1 MPINGGILVSKRNT
15 NWNED
20 KLNRWIKE
28 GRGQGEG
35 KDYKPWINVTDFPSQ
50 GRCARVK
57 GIKTGRIHHFLSDI
71 QREYFYL
78 LEFDEANI
86 IYDIRESY
94 PLLDFYD
101 VVQDTQDLNTKYFKD
116 KTTGF
121 PYILTTTFLITIK
134 SPNGGIEYVARSVKA
149 ASELERKT
157 TLEKLEMERRYW
169 EVKSID
175 WSIITEKDINSVKVK
190 NIEWVLSS
198 IHVISDMGLSE
209 QEIIE
214 FGAALQLRL
223 YSNKNSSIRSIT
235 TGLEADYALDEG
247 LGLFLFRYLVAI
259 KAVKLNMSIPIDLN
273 SPAKV
278 IKFDEIIE
286 EDLKSV
292 SS

>member
-214 FGAALQLRL
+214 LGAVLQLRL
-223 YSNKNSSIRSIT
+223 YSNKDSSIRSIV
-235 TGLEADYALDEG
+235 TGFEVDYALGEG

>member
-1 MPINGGILVSKRNT
+1 
-15 NWNED
+15 
-20 KLNRWIKE
+20 
-28 GRGQGEG
+28 
-35 KDYKPWINVTDFPSQ
+35 
-50 GRCARVK
+50 
-57 GIKTGRIHHFLSDI
+57 
-71 QREYFYL
+71 
-78 LEFDEANI
+78 
-86 IYDIRESY
+86 
-94 PLLDFYD
+94 LDFDD
-101 VVQDTQDLNTKYFKD
+101 VVQDTQDLKTHYFKN
-116 KTTGF
+116 KNTGF
-121 PYILTTTFLITIK
+121 PYVLTTTFLITIK
-134 SPNGGIEYVARSVKA
+134 SPNGGIEYIARSVKA

-214 FGAALQLRL
+214 LGAVLQLRL
-223 YSNKNSSIRSIT
+223 YSNKDSSIRSIV
-235 TGLEADYALDEG
+235 TGFEVDYALGEG

-286 EDLKSV
+286 EDFKSV

>member
-134 SPNGGIEYVARSVKA
+134 SPNGGIEYIARSVKA

-214 FGAALQLRL
+214 LGAVLQLRL
-223 YSNKNSSIRSIT
+223 YSNKDSSIRSIV
-235 TGLEADYALDEG
+235 TGFEVDYALGEG

-259 KAVKLNMSIPIDLN
+259 KAVRLNMNIPIDLN
-273 SPAKV
+273 SPARV

>member
-1 MPINGGILVSKRNT
+1 MAKKNAG
-15 NWNED
+15 WNED

-35 KDYKPWINVTDFPSQ
+35 RDYKPWITVTDFPSQ

-57 GIKTGRIHHFLSDI
+57 GIKTGRVHHFLSDI

-86 IYDIRESY
+86 IFDIKESY

-101 VVQDTQDLNTKYFKD
+101 VVQDTQDLNKQYFKD
-116 KTTGF
+116 KNTGL
-121 PYILTTTFLITIK
+121 PYVLTTTFLITIK
-134 SPNGGIEYVARSVKA
+134 SLNGGVEYVARSVKA

-169 EVKSID
+169 QAKSID
-175 WSIITEKDINSVKVK
+175 WSIVTEKDINSVKAK
-190 NIEWVLSS
+190 NIEWALSS
-198 IHVISDMGLSE
+198 IHAIPDMGLSK

-214 FGAALQLRL
+214 LGAALQLRL
-223 YSNKNSSIRSIT
+223 YSNKDSSIRSIV
-235 TGLEADYALDEG
+235 TGLEVDYALDEG
-247 LGLFLFRYLVAI
+247 TGLFLFRYLVAI
-259 KAVKLNMSIPIDLN
+259 KAVRLNMNIPIDLS
-273 SPAKV
+273 SPASV
-278 IKFDEIIE
+278 IKFDEIME

>member
-1 MPINGGILVSKRNT
+1 MAKRKTDWDEN
-15 NWNED
+15 
-20 KLNRWIKE
+20 KLKKWIQE

-35 KDYKPWINVTDFPSQ
+35 KDYKPWIAVTDFPSQ

-86 IYDIRESY
+86 ISDIREFY

-175 WSIITEKDINSVKVK
+175 WSIVTEKDINSVKVK
-190 NIEWVLSS
+190 NIEWALSS
-198 IHVISDMGLSE
+198 IHAISDMGLSE

-214 FGAALQLRL
+214 LGAVLQLRL
-223 YSNKNSSIRSIT
+223 YSNKDSSIRSIV
-235 TGLEADYALDEG
+235 TGFEVDYTLDEG

-259 KAVKLNMSIPIDLN
+259 KAVRLNMNIPIDLN
-273 SPAKV
+273 SPARV

>member
-35 KDYKPWINVTDFPSQ
+35 KDYKPWITVTDFPSQ

-86 IYDIRESY
+86 ISDIREFY
-94 PLLDFYD
+94 PLLDFDD
-101 VVQDTQDLNTKYFKD
+101 VVQDTQDLKTHYFKN
-116 KTTGF
+116 KNTGF
-121 PYILTTTFLITIK
+121 PYVLTTTFLITIK
-134 SPNGGIEYVARSVKA
+134 SPNGGIEYIARSVKA

-214 FGAALQLRL
+214 LGAVLQLRL
-223 YSNKNSSIRSIT
+223 YSNKDSSIRSIV
-235 TGLEADYALDEG
+235 TGFEVDYALGEG

>member
-1 MPINGGILVSKRNT
+1 MAKRNAD
-15 NWNED
+15 WNED

-35 KDYKPWINVTDFPSQ
+35 RDYKPWITITDFPSQ

-57 GIKTGRIHHFLSDI
+57 GIKTGRVHHFLSDI

-86 IYDIRESY
+86 IFDIKESY

-101 VVQDTQDLNTKYFKD
+101 VVQDTQDLNKQYFKD
-116 KTTGF
+116 KNTGL
-121 PYILTTTFLITIK
+121 PYVLTTTFLITIK
-134 SPNGGIEYVARSVKA
+134 SLNGGVEYVARSVKA

-169 EVKSID
+169 QAKSID
-175 WSIITEKDINSVKVK
+175 WSIVTEKDIKSINAK
-190 NIEWVLSS
+190 NIEWALSS
-198 IHVISDMGLSE
+198 IHAFPDMGLSE

-214 FGAALQLRL
+214 LGAALQLRL
-223 YSNKNSSIRSIT
+223 YSNKDSSIRSIV
-235 TGLEADYALDEG
+235 TGLEVDYALDEG
-247 LGLFLFRYLVAI
+247 TGLFLFRYLVAI
-259 KAVKLNMSIPIDLN
+259 KAVRLNMNIPIDLS
-273 SPAKV
+273 SPASV
-278 IKFDEIIE
+278 IKFDEIME
-286 EDLKSV
+286 DDLKSV

>member
-20 KLNRWIKE
+20 KLNRWIKK

-35 KDYKPWINVTDFPSQ
+35 KDYKPWITVTDFPSQ

-86 IYDIRESY
+86 ISDIREFY
-94 PLLDFYD
+94 PLLDFDD
-101 VVQDTQDLNTKYFKD
+101 VVQDTQDLKTHYFKN
-116 KTTGF
+116 KNTGF
-121 PYILTTTFLITIK
+121 PYVLTTTFLITIK
-134 SPNGGIEYVARSVKA
+134 SPNGGIEYIARSVKA

-214 FGAALQLRL
+214 LGAVLQLRL
-223 YSNKNSSIRSIT
+223 YSNKDSSIRSIV
-235 TGLEADYALDEG
+235 TGFEVDYALGEG

-259 KAVKLNMSIPIDLN
+259 KAVRLNMNIPIDLN
-273 SPAKV
+273 SPARV

>member
-1 MPINGGILVSKRNT
+1 MAKRKTDWDEN
-15 NWNED
+15 
-20 KLNRWIKE
+20 KLKKWIQE

-35 KDYKPWINVTDFPSQ
+35 KDYKPWIAVTDFPSQ

-86 IYDIRESY
+86 ISDIREFY

-101 VVQDTQDLNTKYFKD
+101 VVQDTQDLKTHYFKN
-116 KTTGF
+116 KNTGF
-121 PYILTTTFLITIK
+121 PYVLTTTFLITIK
-134 SPNGGIEYVARSVKA
+134 SANGGVEYIARSVKA

-169 EVKSID
+169 QVKSID
-175 WSIITEKDINSVKVK
+175 WSIVTEKDINSVKVK
-190 NIEWVLSS
+190 NIEWALSS
-198 IHVISDMGLSE
+198 IHAIPDMGLSE

-247 LGLFLFRYLVAI
+247 TGLFLFRYLIAI
-259 KAVKLNMSIPIDLN
+259 KAIRLNMGIPIDLN
-273 SPAKV
+273 SPASV
-278 IKFDEIIE
+278 IEFDETME
-286 EDLKSV
+286 EDLRSV

>member
-35 KDYKPWINVTDFPSQ
+35 KDYKPWITVTDFPSQ

-86 IYDIRESY
+86 ISDIREFY
-94 PLLDFYD
+94 PLLDFDD
-101 VVQDTQDLNTKYFKD
+101 VVQDTQDLKTHYFKN
-116 KTTGF
+116 KNTGF
-121 PYILTTTFLITIK
+121 PYVLTTTFLITIK
-134 SPNGGIEYVARSVKA
+134 SPNGGIEYIARSVKA

-214 FGAALQLRL
+214 LGAVLQLRL
-223 YSNKNSSIRSIT
+223 YSNKDSSIRSIV
-235 TGLEADYALDEG
+235 TGFEVDYALGEG

-286 EDLKSV
+286 EDFKSV

>member
-1 MPINGGILVSKRNT
+1 MSKRNT

-20 KLNRWIKE
+20 KLNRWIKK

-35 KDYKPWINVTDFPSQ
+35 KDYKPWITVTDFPSQ

-86 IYDIRESY
+86 ISDIREFY
-94 PLLDFYD
+94 PLLDFDD
-101 VVQDTQDLNTKYFKD
+101 VVQDTQDLKTHYFKN
-116 KTTGF
+116 KNTGF
-121 PYILTTTFLITIK
+121 PYVLTTTFLITIK
-134 SPNGGIEYVARSVKA
+134 SPNGGIEYIARSVKA

-214 FGAALQLRL
+214 LGAVLQLRL
-223 YSNKNSSIRSIT
+223 YSNKDSSIRSIV
-235 TGLEADYALDEG
+235 TGFEVDYALGEG

-259 KAVKLNMSIPIDLN
+259 KAVRLNMNIPIDLN
-273 SPAKV
+273 SPARV

>member
-1 MPINGGILVSKRNT
+1 MSKRNT

-35 KDYKPWINVTDFPSQ
+35 KDYKPWITVTDFPSQ

-86 IYDIRESY
+86 ISDIREFY
-94 PLLDFYD
+94 PLLDFDD
-101 VVQDTQDLNTKYFKD
+101 VVQDTQDLKTHYFKN
-116 KTTGF
+116 KNTGF
-121 PYILTTTFLITIK
+121 PYVLTTTFLITIK
-134 SPNGGIEYVARSVKA
+134 SPNGGIEYIARSVKA

-214 FGAALQLRL
+214 LGAVLQLRL
-223 YSNKNSSIRSIT
+223 YSNKDSSIRSIV
-235 TGLEADYALDEG
+235 TGFEVDYALGEG